1 MQSDRQASRK
11 FSHSIRWGLSS
22 SCLALLLLLFCGAWL
37 GLECQRFLVFQAE
50 KDVLKARI
58 EAVHA
63 LQDVHIQIEMGS
75 RAVLLNG
82 AERSLEMFRSGVA
95 HWRLLLSQ
103 ARFAYQADQGGK
115 QKLESLAG
123 TVLNRFS
130 QLGKDLHDF
139 QAGGGLRETGMEGS
153 ANSVRDYGALSKI
166 QLEAYASHSL
176 RIKECQHR
184 IIWSVGGA
192 GFALFFLLTA
202 LAYSLAVVLRRVAA
216 LEARLSHEVMHDP
229 TTGLANRH
237 YLLDWLK
244 NQISSAERMDDS
256 FHVLLLDLERLEEVN
271 ERYGRDV
278 GDEVLLAAASRV
290 REIARDGDF
299 AARLGHDKF
308 VLVFSCAPDSREVGR
323 FAARLLRNLQRPLLK
338 DVPAESISASIGVAS
353 YPADG
358 KTPRDLIKAANKAML
373 QARSRGRSCYAYRRE
388 SAPTDS
394 AHVWEI
400 SRF

>member
-1 MQSDRQASRK
+1 MQSDRQASRE
-11 FSHSIRWGLSS
+11 FSHSIRWGGGA
-22 SCLALLLLLFCGAWL
+22 SCLALFLLLFCGAWL

-50 KDVLKARI
+50 EDVLKARG

-63 LQDVHIQIEMGS
+63 LQEAHIQIEMGS

-82 AERSLEMFRSGVA
+82 AERSLEILRSGVT
-95 HWRLLLSQ
+95 HWKLRLSQ
-103 ARFAYQADQGGK
+103 ARLAYQTDQGGK
-115 QKLESLAG
+115 QKLEALAG

-130 QLGKDLHDF
+130 RLEKNLHDF
-139 QAGGGLRETGMEGS
+139 QAGGGLRETWDVD
-153 ANSVRDYGALSKI
+153 SVRDYDALSKS
-166 QLEAYASHSL
+166 LHEAHSSHSL
-176 RIKECQHR
+176 RIKECLHR
-184 IIWSVGGA
+184 ILWLVGGA
-192 GFALFFLLTA
+192 GFALLFLLAT
-202 LAYSLAVVLRRVAA
+202 LAYLLATVLRRIAV
-216 LEARLSHEVMHDP
+216 LETRLVHEAMHESI
-229 TTGLANRH
+229 TGLANRH

-278 GDEVLLAAASRV
+278 GDEVLLAAARKV
-290 REIARDGDF
+290 RDIARNGNF
-299 AARLGHDKF
+299 AARLGYDKF

-358 KTPRDLIKAANKAML
+358 KTPRDLIKAANQAML

-388 SAPTDS
+388 SAPADS
-394 AHVWEI
+394 AHVWEV